1 MSMNTSLQ
9 STAMAFARTLM
20 AAVFLLSGL
29 SKIGSTDA
37 IAGYMDMMGVPSLLL
52 WPTIAFEI
60 GSAAL
65 IILGFHTRITAMLL
79 AGFSLVTAIVFHHQ
93 FSDQIQLIMFL
104 KNIAMTGGFLLLAC
118 TGPGLLSID
127 ARRSVA

>member
-1 MSMNTSLQ
+1 MNTSLQ
-9 STAMAFARTLM
+9 STTLAIARTLM
-20 AAVFLLSGL
+20 VVVFLLSGL
-29 SKIGSTDA
+29 SKISSTDA
-37 IAGYMDMMGVPSLLL
+37 IAGYMEVMGVPSLLL

-65 IILGFHTRITAMLL
+65 IVLGFHTRITAILL

-93 FSDQIQLIMFL
+93 FSDQTQLIMFL

-127 ARRSVA
+127 ARRSAA

>member
-1 MSMNTSLQ
+1 MSTSLQ
-9 STAMAFARTLM
+9 STTLAIARTLM
-20 AAVFLLSGL
+20 VVVFLLSGL
-29 SKIGSTDA
+29 SKIGSMDA
-37 IAGYMDMMGVPSLLL
+37 IAAYMEMMGVPSLLL

-65 IILGFHTRITAMLL
+65 ITLGFHTRITAVIL

-93 FSDQIQLIMFL
+93 FSDQTQLIMFL
-104 KNIAMTGGFLLLAC
+104 KNISMTGGFLLLAC

-127 ARRSVA
+127 ARRNAA

>member
-1 MSMNTSLQ
+1 MVV
-9 STAMAFARTLM
+9 
-20 AAVFLLSGL
+20 VFLLSGL
-29 SKIGSTDA
+29 SKIGSMDA
-37 IAGYMDMMGVPSLLL
+37 IAGYMEMMGVPSLLL

-60 GSAAL
+60 RSAAL
-65 IILGFHTRITAMLL
+65 IILGFRTRITAVLL

-93 FSDQIQLIMFL
+93 FSDQTQLIIFL

-127 ARRSVA
+127 ARRSAA

>member
-1 MSMNTSLQ
+1 MNTSLQ
-9 STAMAFARTLM
+9 STATAIARTLM
-20 AAVFLLSGL
+20 VVVFLLSGL
-29 SKIGSTDA
+29 SKIGSADA
-37 IAGYMDMMGVPSLLL
+37 IAGYMEVMGVPSLLL

-65 IILGFHTRITAMLL
+65 IILGFHTRITAILL

-93 FSDQIQLIMFL
+93 FSDQTQLIMFL

-127 ARRSVA
+127 ARRSAA

>member
-1 MSMNTSLQ
+1 MNTSLQ
-9 STAMAFARTLM
+9 STTLAIARTLM
-20 AAVFLLSGL
+20 VVVFLLSGL
-29 SKIGSTDA
+29 SKISSTDA
-37 IAGYMDMMGVPSLLL
+37 IAGYMEVMGVPSLLL

-65 IILGFHTRITAMLL
+65 IILGFHTRITAILL

-93 FSDQIQLIMFL
+93 FSDQTQLIMFL

-127 ARRSVA
+127 ARRSAA